1 MYRYKEDENYYCD
14 DLTNNNHSFLKKLF
28 KKEDNFLEKYGTD
41 SPDLNEIKKYDDFEK
56 FGYYFDKK
64 KYAYEI
70 EKYNKDKLRKTKFDI
85 ITLPI
90 RKRIFKIGK
99 FLSFLKNE
107 MVMETAGIVLLFGV
121 TGWLCFTQVLPVIDN
136 YSSVQASN
144 YQSVIMDGY
153 SNDVDIELVNN
164 NNGDYTL
171 QKENIGFSR
180 PKYLNICKKIDNENY
195 TILKGT
201 VIYDEMFYKYVKSLT
216 ENENVTFLGKGTSD
230 NGEGYYYYKIN
241 DDGTEKFNYIVWI
254 QKSSTA
260 ILLEGGNDQKE
271 TEKAFE
277 HLTFKPYYSS
287 SD

>member
-1 MYRYKEDENYYCD
+1 MYTYREDEDYFCD
-14 DLTNNNHSFLKKLF
+14 DLPNNNHSFLKKLF

-70 EKYNKDKLRKTKFDI
+70 EKYNKNKLRKTKIDA

-164 NNGDYTL
+164 KKENYTL
-171 QKENIGFSR
+171 QKDTGISR
-180 PKYLNICKKIDNENY
+180 PKYINICKEKNNVNY
-195 TILKGT
+195 IIFRGT
-201 VIYDEMFYKYVKSLT
+201 VIHDEMFYKYVKSLT
-216 ENENVTFLGKGTSD
+216 DNSNVTFLQKGTNN
-230 NGEGYYYYKIN
+230 NGDGYYYYKTN
-241 DDGTEKFNYIVWI
+241 DNGTEKFNYIVWI
-254 QKSSTA
+254 QKSATA

-277 HLTFKPYYSS
+277 HLTFKPYYN

>member
-1 MYRYKEDENYYCD
+1 MEIALLIDANEEYRGNFISDYNLIWGSDANG
-14 DLTNNNHSFLKKLF
+14 LK
-28 KKEDNFLEKYGTD
+28 
-41 SPDLNEIKKYDDFEK
+41 S
-56 FGYYFDKK
+56 
-64 KYAYEI
+64 
-70 EKYNKDKLRKTKFDI
+70 
-85 ITLPI
+85 
-90 RKRIFKIGK
+90 
-99 FLSFLKNE
+99 
-107 MVMETAGIVLLFGV
+107 
-121 TGWLCFTQVLPVIDN
+121 
-136 YSSVQASN
+136 
-144 YQSVIMDGY
+144 
-153 SNDVDIELVNN
+153 
-164 NNGDYTL
+164 
-171 QKENIGFSR
+171 
-180 PKYLNICKKIDNENY
+180 ICKKIDNENY

-287 SD
+287 D

>member
-1 MYRYKEDENYYCD
+1 MYRYKVDENYFYD
-14 DLTNNNHSFLKKLF
+14 DFTNNDHSFLKKLF

-70 EKYNKDKLRKTKFDI
+70 EKYNKNKLRKTKIDY

-90 RKRIFKIGK
+90 RKKFYKLGE

-107 MVMETAGIVLLFGV
+107 MVIETAGIVLIIGV
-121 TGWLCFTQVLPVIDN
+121 TVFALFPVITN
-136 YSSVQASN
+136 SNSSVQASN

-153 SNDVDIELVNN
+153 ANDVDVELVNN
-164 NNGDYTL
+164 KNENYTL
-171 QKENIGFSR
+171 QKDTGISR
-180 PKYLNICKKIDNENY
+180 PKYINICKEKDNVNY
-195 TILKGT
+195 TIFKGT
-201 VIYDEMFYKYVKSLT
+201 VIHDEMFYKYVKSLT
-216 ENENVTFLGKGTSD
+216 ESKNVTFLQKGTND
-230 NGEGYYYYKIN
+230 NGDGYYYYKTN
-241 DDGTEKFNYIVWI
+241 DSGTENFNYIVWI
-254 QKSSTA
+254 QKSATG

-271 TEKAFE
+271 SEKAFK
-277 HLTFKPYYSS
+277 HLYFEPHYD

>member
-1 MYRYKEDENYYCD
+1 MYRYKEDENYFYD
-14 DLTNNNHSFLKKLF
+14 DFTNNDHSFLKTLF

-70 EKYNKDKLRKTKFDI
+70 EKYNKNKLRKTKIDS

-90 RKRIFKIGK
+90 RKKFYKLGE

-107 MVMETAGIVLLFGV
+107 MVIETAGIVLIIGV
-121 TGWLCFTQVLPVIDN
+121 TVFALFPVIDN
-136 YSSVQASN
+136 NSSVQATN

-153 SNDVDIELVNN
+153 TNDIDIELVNN
-164 NNGDYTL
+164 KNENYTL
-171 QKENIGFSR
+171 QKDTGISR
-180 PKYLNICKKIDNENY
+180 PKYINICKEKDNVNY
-195 TILKGT
+195 TIFKGT
-201 VIYDEMFYKYVKSLT
+201 VIHDEMFYKYVKSLT
-216 ENENVTFLGKGTSD
+216 ESKNVTFLQKGTND
-230 NGEGYYYYKIN
+230 NGDGYYYYKTN
-241 DDGTEKFNYIVWI
+241 DSGTENFNYIVWI
-254 QKSSTA
+254 QKSATG

-271 TEKAFE
+271 SEKAFK
-277 HLTFKPYYSS
+277 HLYFESHYD

>member
-1 MYRYKEDENYYCD
+1 MYTYREDEDYFCD
-14 DLTNNNHSFLKKLF
+14 DLPNNNHSFLKKLF
-28 KKEDNFLEKYGTD
+28 KKEDDFLEKYGTD

-64 KYAYEI
+64 KYTYEI
-70 EKYNKDKLRKTKFDI
+70 EKYNKNKLRKTKIDA

-99 FLSFLKNE
+99 ILSFLKNE
-107 MVMETAGIVLLFGV
+107 VAIETAGIVLIIGV
-121 TGWLCFTQVLPVIDN
+121 TVFALLPDIDN
-136 YSSVQASN
+136 NSSVQTSN

-153 SNDVDIELVNN
+153 TNDVDIELVNN
-164 NNGDYTL
+164 KNGDYTL
-171 QKENIGFSR
+171 QRENTGFSR

-216 ENENVTFLGKGTSD
+216 ENENVTFLGKGASD

>member
-1 MYRYKEDENYYCD
+1 MKVMVMYRYKEDENYYCD
-14 DLTNNNHSFLKKLF
+14 DLPNNNHSFLKKLF

-90 RKRIFKIGK
+90 RKRIFKISK

-107 MVMETAGIVLLFGV
+107 MVMETAGIALLFGV

-171 QKENIGFSR
+171 QRENTGFSR
-180 PKYLNICKKIDNENY
+180 PKYLNICKKIDNGNQF
-195 TILKGT
+195 INFKG
-201 VIYDEMFYKYVKSLT
+201 FSL
-216 ENENVTFLGKGTSD
+216 
-230 NGEGYYYYKIN
+230 GYSI
-241 DDGTEKFNYIVWI
+241 
-254 QKSSTA
+254 
-260 ILLEGGNDQKE
+260 
-271 TEKAFE
+271 
-277 HLTFKPYYSS
+277 
-287 SD
+287 